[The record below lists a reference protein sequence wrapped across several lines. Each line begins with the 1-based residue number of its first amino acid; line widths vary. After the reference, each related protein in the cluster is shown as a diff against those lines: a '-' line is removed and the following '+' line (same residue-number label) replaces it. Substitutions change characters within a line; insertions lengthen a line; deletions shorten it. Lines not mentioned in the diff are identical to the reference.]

1 VTRVAVSTI
10 GRGADVTSA
19 SGNLRVVDL
28 ERSSVTFRVPVPE
41 SRWRAE
47 DPNPRGGTR
56 GGRGV
61 AVHGD
66 RFVLGTH
73 EDLTVVDTGWNP
85 VHRFTHPLLSAIH
98 DVVAD
103 ERGIWVS
110 CTRGDSVALFD
121 WDYELADWW
130 SLGLDKRLVKT
141 LNLHLVRPFD
151 PKADYRDPRIDLQG
165 WSTVGL
171 NGLGRGPSGFLVS
184 LGRIADRRKR
194 PRLPF
199 RKRPVIDPA
208 SFAIVALP
216 PAGRLRDA
224 NASIL
229 LHRTDHPVEAPNH
242 NAAEEGDLLLYNDS
256 NRHAFVVWDRSL
268 GREARTVP
276 IPGDPPFARGLWR
289 VSPGRWLVGSQK
301 PLALYEVDVE
311 AGEIVAT
318 HDLQGDEEETVY
330 AICGLPD
337 RFDDPSPAAGADPK
351 AFWGLTPIPSG
362 VTPIPARSRAGRPAP
377 GRA

>member
-1 VTRVAVSTI
+1 VRVAVSSI
-10 GRGADVTSA
+10 GRGADLTSA
-19 SGNLRVVDL
+19 SGNLRVFDL
-28 ERSSVTFRVPVPE
+28 ERGCLTFRVPVPE

-73 EDLTVVDTGWNP
+73 EDVTIVDTSWSP
-85 VHRFTHPLLSAIH
+85 VHRFTHPILSSIH

-103 ERGIWVS
+103 VRGMWVS

-121 WDYELADWW
+121 WDGALVDWW
-130 SLGLDKRLVKT
+130 SLGVDKKLAKA

-151 PKADYRDPRIDLQG
+151 PKADYRDPRIDLLG

-171 NGLGRGPSGFLVS
+171 NGLGRGESGFLVS

-194 PRLPF
+194 VRMPF
-199 RKRPVIDPA
+199 RRQPLPDPA

-216 PAGRLRDA
+216 PDGRLRDA
-224 NASIL
+224 TASIL
-229 LHRTDHPVEAPNH
+229 LHRVDQPVDAPNH
-242 NAAEEGDLLLYNDS
+242 NAGEEGDLLLYNDS
-256 NRHAFVVWDRSL
+256 NRNAFVVWDRAA
-268 GREARTVP
+268 GREARSVP
-276 IPGDPPFARGLWR
+276 VPGDPPFARGLLR
-289 VSPGRWLVGSQK
+289 LSPGRWLIGSQK
-301 PLALYEVDVE
+301 PLALYEIDVE

-318 HDLQGDEEETVY
+318 YDLEGGEEETVY
-330 AICGLPD
+330 AICELPD
-337 RFDDPSPAAGADPK
+337 RFDDPSPALASDPT
-351 AFWGLTPIPSG
+351 AFWGVSNIPPGITPIPS
-362 VTPIPARSRAGRPAP
+362 RRD
-377 GRA
+377 